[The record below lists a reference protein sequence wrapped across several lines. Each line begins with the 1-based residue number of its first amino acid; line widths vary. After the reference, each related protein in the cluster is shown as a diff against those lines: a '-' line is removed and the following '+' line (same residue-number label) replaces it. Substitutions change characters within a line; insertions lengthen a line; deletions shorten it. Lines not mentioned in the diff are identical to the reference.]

1 MTDAPKYL
9 YDVAISF
16 LSGDEPLALK
26 LYEKLSEGLSVFLY
40 SKKQEQLAGTDG
52 LESFRQAFFSKSL
65 LIVVLYRDGW
75 GQTRWTAVEELAIK
89 ERMFNGG
96 WHSLLFVMLDQQSK
110 YPAWLPETHIRLDY
124 TRFADNLVGA
134 STLRV
139 IELGGKLKIETALE
153 KARRMEAVAKAQAE
167 RIQKLT
173 YEAGAAVDNMKKVL
187 KKGAVRLNPN
197 FPASYALLIY
207 NYISLNRL
215 DEAKAT
221 YEQAVERKL
230 KNPFFHHALYQI
242 AFLQNDAAGMAQQ
255 VAQSAGTPGVE
266 NQLLGM
272 EVDTA
277 AYSGRLK
284 EAREFSLRAV
294 DSAARE
300 QGGGASRNI
309 LRAVGSAGSLI
320 RERRRGTTAYR
331 FGDGSLGRPRCAVRH
346 CAHLGLCKGRRASAS
361 ANG

>member
-1 MTDAPKYL
+1 VTDDPKYL

-26 LYEKLSEGLSVFLY
+26 LYEKLSESLSVFLY

-89 ERMFNGG
+89 ERMFNGD
-96 WHSLLFVMLDQQSK
+96 WPSLLFVMLDQQSK

-134 STLRV
+134 IRLRV

-173 YEAGAAVDNMKKVL
+173 YEAGAAVATEWANLRRLLDEKIAEIKTHFKL
-187 KKGAVRLNPN
+187 QHGADERQHVIRTDV
-197 FPASYALLIY
+197 ASLLI
-207 NYISLNRL
+207 ILRPVHAPSDSHITVGEFIGRLILPEEQGNRMYVPGN
-215 DEAKAT
+215 EPQRNSEHT
-221 YEQAVERKL
+221 YY
-230 KNPFFHHALYQI
+230 FDY
-242 AFLQNDAAGMAQQ
+242 DASFGWCWRTDD
-255 VAQSAGTPGVE
+255 G
-266 NQLLGM
+266 QLLNTDSLA
-272 EVDTA
+272 ESILKRILEFHAKVE
-277 AYSGRLK
+277 SGKVTR
-284 EAREFSLRAV
+284 RH
-294 DSAARE
+294 
-300 QGGGASRNI
+300 QSRNI
-309 LRAVGSAGSLI
+309 RSEWS
-320 RERRRGTTAYR
+320 
-331 FGDGSLGRPRCAVRH
+331 
-346 CAHLGLCKGRRASAS
+346 
-361 ANG
+361 